1 MHDVIIDIGHY
12 GAESGAVAQGYK
24 ECDLTKAIG
33 DKVINILVNEYKL
46 NVGVTTGSLTA
57 RTEYE
62 NKIGCKAFVSIH
74 CNAGGGTGFESWI
87 YKTGGEAEK
96 IASSINQ
103 KYEAV
108 MKMRNRGIKVNP
120 SFYVLKNT
128 KSPAVIFECGFID
141 SSDLDI
147 LRTRQ
152 DDIAK
157 GITEGITNYLGV
169 SKSASSNPTEYSV
182 TIPKNVSKV
191 ILNID

>member
-1 MHDVIIDIGHY
+1 MHDVIIDIGHFNCD
-12 GAESGAVAQGYK
+12 SGAVNGSYR
-24 ECDLTKAIG
+24 EVDFTKSIS
-33 DKVINILVNEYKL
+33 DKVVTNLKKYSL
-46 NVGVTTGSLTA
+46 NVGTTSGTLA
-57 RTEYE
+57 NRTEYE
-62 NKIGCKAFVSIH
+62 NKNGCNIFVSIH
-74 CNAGGGTGFESWI
+74 CNAGGGVGFESWI

-96 IASSINQ
+96 LASSINQ

-120 SFYVLKNT
+120 EFWVLKNT
-128 KSPAVIFECGFID
+128 KAPAVIFECGFVD

-157 GITEGITNYLGV
+157 GITEGIINYLGV
-169 SKSASSNPTEYSV
+169 SKSPSSNATEYSV

>member
-1 MHDVIIDIGHY
+1 MHDVIIDIGHFNCD
-12 GAESGAVAQGYK
+12 SGAVNGSYR
-24 ECDLTKAIG
+24 EVDFTKSIS
-33 DKVINILVNEYKL
+33 DKVVTNLKKYCL
-46 NVGVTTGSLTA
+46 NVGTTSGTLANRTA
-57 RTEYE
+57 YE
-62 NKIGCKAFVSIH
+62 NKNGCKIFVSIH
-74 CNAGGGTGFESWI
+74 CNAGGGVGFESWI

-103 KYEAV
+103 SYEAV

-128 KSPAVIFECGFID
+128 KAPAVIFECGFVD

-147 LRTRQ
+147 LRTKQ

-157 GITEGITNYLGV
+157 GITEGIINYLGV
-169 SKSASSNPTEYSV
+169 SKTASSNPTEYSV